1 MNKHVQSQMVLHD
14 DLWLVMIKLSWPA
27 VIAMVLYG
35 LNTVFDALFV
45 GRFVGE
51 TALAG
56 VSLAYPLTQ
65 LSLGLGQLIGVGAGS
80 ALSIA
85 IGAKDLQ
92 TQQRILGN
100 VNYLNVLIGVLI
112 TLSGVAFSSP
122 LIRMMGGN
130 GKELMYGTEYFR
142 ITQYA
147 SIFWIAGLAGNMIVR
162 AEGKMGSAALMM
174 GLGLLVNVCC
184 NYLFIVLLGWGVRG
198 AAWGTNMAMLVYTL
212 SFIIYASSS
221 RISFQAKVFSL
232 RRDKTI
238 IASIFSMG
246 FPSLIMAVMSLVQGI
261 VVLNAISRYGTT
273 ADIAFFG
280 IVYRLFLFVLTPIF
294 GLMRALQPA
303 VGINYGAG
311 KYLRVISSFRIF
323 GCAASILVLPF
334 WLFMMMRPE
343 AVILLMLPTAVLTVQ
358 DISNFRVYMSL
369 LPLMPVIFMA
379 MTFFPAIN
387 NGKPAAVMGI
397 TRQLVFYVPLMLI
410 LPRYFG
416 VSWVYTGSVAID
428 LVMVLWVFF
437 MVSREF
443 SLLRKR
449 GAEADATAAF
459 TAV

>member
-1 MNKHVQSQMVLHD
+1 
-14 DLWLVMIKLSWPA
+14 
-27 VIAMVLYG
+27 
-35 LNTVFDALFV
+35 
-45 GRFVGE
+45 
-51 TALAG
+51 
-56 VSLAYPLTQ
+56 
-65 LSLGLGQLIGVGAGS
+65 
-80 ALSIA
+80 
-85 IGAKDLQ
+85 
-92 TQQRILGN
+92 
-100 VNYLNVLIGVLI
+100 
-112 TLSGVAFSSP
+112 
-122 LIRMMGGN
+122 
-130 GKELMYGTEYFR
+130 
-142 ITQYA
+142 
-147 SIFWIAGLAGNMIVR
+147 
-162 AEGKMGSAALMM
+162 
-174 GLGLLVNVCC
+174 
-184 NYLFIVLLGWGVRG
+184 
-198 AAWGTNMAMLVYTL
+198 
-212 SFIIYASSS
+212 
-221 RISFQAKVFSL
+221 
-232 RRDKTI
+232 
-238 IASIFSMG
+238 
-246 FPSLIMAVMSLVQGI
+246 
-261 VVLNAISRYGTT
+261 
-273 ADIAFFG
+273 
-280 IVYRLFLFVLTPIF
+280 
-294 GLMRALQPA
+294 MRALQPA